1 MNNETTKTEQLI
13 KFYKEDPAK
22 ENLQALVHQM
32 KKTTFFVPGMFP
44 DTPEIQ
50 EMKEQAKAN
59 PGQQVKLPEGTA
71 PIPAILTNSEGVMYF
86 PIYTSI
92 AQIPKEP
99 KFDLIM
105 NMPFKSCYTLA
116 LNEGM
121 GTQGVVL
128 NPFSDNLRFKKEL
141 LEIIRKE
148 DEMIAA
154 GAKQVQLTPQQF
166 KTMMRQKA
174 EFRDFP
180 SRVYG
185 EGAEFIQKLSDEKEA
200 LVNEIYQK
208 AFQQPNLYPYSES
221 DFSVMAL
228 NISDELLLVRID
240 LPQVK
245 EKAQL
250 CYRIYVTLNPTND
263 EIHYFTIE
271 RGKEKGQ
278 RNLGGVNK
286 ELKHVEH
293 GGAPVEGAEIQ
304 RIMDI
309 IEQEKEQTS

>member
-1 MNNETTKTEQLI
+1 MNNETNKTEQLI
-13 KFYKEDPAK
+13 KIYKEDPVK

-32 KKTTFFVPGMFP
+32 KRTAFFVPGMFP
-44 DTPEIQ
+44 DTPEIR
-50 EMKEQAKAN
+50 EMKEKAKEN

-71 PIPAILTNSEGVMYF
+71 PIPALLTNAEGVMYF
-86 PIYTSI
+86 PIYTSVS
-92 AQIPKEP
+92 QIPKEP

-105 NMPFKSCYTLA
+105 NIAFKACYTMA

-121 GTQGVVL
+121 GTQGLVL

-141 LEIIRKE
+141 LEAIRKE

-154 GAKQVQLTPQQF
+154 GAKQIQLTPQQF

-174 EFRDFP
+174 EFRDLP
-180 SRVYG
+180 SKVYG
-185 EGAEFIQKLSDEKEA
+185 EGAEFIQKLSDEKEV

-228 NISDELLLVRID
+228 NISEALLLVRID
-240 LPQVK
+240 LPSVK
-245 EKAQL
+245 DKAQL
-250 CYRIYVTLNPTND
+250 CYRIYVTLNPTTD

-271 RGKEKGQ
+271 RGKEKGV
-278 RNLGGVNK
+278 RNLGGVSK
-286 ELKHVEH
+286 ELKHIDYGE
-293 GGAPVEGAEIQ
+293 APVEGAEIQ